1 MITASKKGEIFW
13 WWENDL
19 RFRGNLLET
28 LTILIEISNYNTNYT
43 VGALMDGKH
52 AIVLI
57 PLSFLWIFA
66 GYTQAVLFTSILG
79 KSANVFDPLNI
90 YAVYDSWCDIQ

>member
-1 MITASKKGEIFW
+1 MLK
-13 WWENDL
+13 
-19 RFRGNLLET
+19 
-28 LTILIEISNYNTNYT
+28 ILIENSNYNTNYT
-43 VGALMDGKH
+43 VGTLMDRKH

-57 PLSFLWIFA
+57 PLSFLWIFF

-90 YAVYDSWCDIQ
+90 YAVYDSWCDIQYYAPNCISFGSWIWLNAIIMRVKV

>member
-1 MITASKKGEIFW
+1 M
-13 WWENDL
+13 
-19 RFRGNLLET
+19 
-28 LTILIEISNYNTNYT
+28 LTFLIENSIYNTNYT
-43 VGALMDGKH
+43 DGALMDSKH
-52 AIVLI
+52 AIVFI
-57 PLSFLWIFA
+57 PLSFVWIIT